1 MKRYVLLLV
10 LMVACASALII
21 LVDSLQLD
29 FQKPVQTTVKPGVG
43 VEKSVE
49 EVVREVGPAVVA
61 ITTKETGLVHPLF
74 EEPVL
79 RFFWGGEDVL
89 AEREGIGSGV
99 IFDPEGYVLTSD
111 HVIRRAKEIQ
121 VTLAD
126 GRSRRAAVCGR
137 DASLDIAVIK
147 VNEEG
152 LHVAH
157 FGDSKNLSVGQ
168 MALAFGNPFG
178 TALGDSQPS
187 VTLGVV
193 SALHRNLTVGGNRY
207 YENLIQT
214 DAAINVGNDGG
225 PLVDLSGYVIGINT
239 LIVSSAGAS
248 TGVGFAIPINAIK
261 GRLDTL
267 KQHCQNQRAG
277 VKAYRDM

>member
-29 FQKPVQTTVKPGVG
+29 FQKPVQTTVKLGVG

-49 EVVREVGPAVVA
+49 EVVSEVGPAVVA

-79 RFFWGGEDVL
+79 RFFGGGEDVL

-168 MALAFGNPFG
+168 VALAFGNPFG

-207 YENLIQT
+207 YGNLIQT

-267 KQHCQNQRAG
+267 KQHCQNRRAG
-277 VKAYRDM
+277 AKAYRDM